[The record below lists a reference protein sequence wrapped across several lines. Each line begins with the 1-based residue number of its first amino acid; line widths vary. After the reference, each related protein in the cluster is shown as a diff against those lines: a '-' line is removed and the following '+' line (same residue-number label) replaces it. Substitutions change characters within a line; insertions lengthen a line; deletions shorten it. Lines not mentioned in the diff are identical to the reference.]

1 MTTEEQTRE
10 MLAEKR
16 LEDKQREESMLNRA
30 EAEVSDSLHENSRME
45 EKAREL
51 VTDERGKEK
60 LRSDSMGERAAEE
73 SYS

>member
-16 LEDKQREESMLNRA
+16 LGDKQREESMLNRA
-30 EAEVSDSLHENSRME
+30 EAEVSDSLHENSQTE
-45 EKAREL
+45 GKAREL
-51 VTDERGKEK
+51 VTEERGKEK
-60 LRSDSMGERAAEE
+60 QREESMAERAAEE